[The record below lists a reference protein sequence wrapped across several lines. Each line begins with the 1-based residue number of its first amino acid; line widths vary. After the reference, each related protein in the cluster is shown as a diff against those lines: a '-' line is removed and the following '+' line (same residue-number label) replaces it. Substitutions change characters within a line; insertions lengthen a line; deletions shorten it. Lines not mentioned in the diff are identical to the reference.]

1 MKSYKKYLATIVV
14 TLSLV
19 VMNIMA
25 AFSVSAADD
34 IPQRPQPQRLVNDLA
49 QIFSASQISSLE
61 QKLVAFDDS
70 TSNQITVVTV
80 SDLNGYEPAEFATK
94 IGIAWGVGSKDFNN
108 GIVLLVKPKTES
120 SSGQVSIQIGY
131 GLEGAIPDAYCKRII
146 ENDIIP
152 HFKEN
157 DYFGGV
163 DAAVDVLMGL
173 ASGEISEPRDGSD
186 EEEGDGIVLILFLF
200 IMFLAIIAFSRK
212 NKNSGK
218 NGGSSGGSHRSGG
231 PVIFYGPSSG
241 SSSGYSG
248 GSSSGGSFGG
258 FGGGS
263 FGGGGASGSW

>member
-1 MKSYKKYLATIVV
+1 MAAIVV
-14 TLSLV
+14 TLSLA
-19 VMNIMA
+19 VMNMMA

-120 SSGQVSIQIGY
+120 SRGQVSIQIGY

-146 ENDIIP
+146 EQQLIP
-152 HFKEN
+152 HFKED

-163 DAAVDVLMGL
+163 DAAVDKLIAL
-173 ASGEISEPRDGSD
+173 ATGEISARGDDSD
-186 EEEGDGIVLILFLF
+186 EGGLGFISFLVIFMLIVVVILSF
-200 IMFLAIIAFSRK
+200 R
-212 NKNSGK
+212 NKK
-218 NGGSSGGSHRSGG
+218 NGKGGGSGTRSRGYRG
-231 PVIFYGPSSG
+231 PTTYG
-241 SSSGYSG
+241 GYSG
-248 GSSSGGSFGG
+248 GSSSSSSDSSSSGSFGG

>member
-1 MKSYKKYLATIVV
+1 MS
-14 TLSLV
+14 
-19 VMNIMA
+19 
-25 AFSVSAADD
+25 
-34 IPQRPQPQRLVNDLA
+34 IPEVFFKRT
-49 QIFSASQISSLE
+49 
-61 QKLVAFDDS
+61 FD
-70 TSNQITVVTV
+70 
-80 SDLNGYEPAEFATK
+80 
-94 IGIAWGVGSKDFNN
+94 
-108 GIVLLVKPKTES
+108 
-120 SSGQVSIQIGY
+120 
-131 GLEGAIPDAYCKRII
+131 
-146 ENDIIP
+146 NDILP

-157 DYFGGV
+157 DYVGGV
-163 DAAVDVLMGL
+163 HAGVDVLMGL

-186 EEEGDGIVLILFLF
+186 EEESDGIVLILFLF

>member
-1 MKSYKKYLATIVV
+1 MAAIVV
-14 TLSLV
+14 TLSLA
-19 VMNIMA
+19 VMNMMA

-49 QIFSASQISSLE
+49 RIFSKSQVISLE

-108 GIVLLVKPKTES
+108 GVVLLVKPKTES
-120 SSGQVSIQIGY
+120 SRGQVSIQIGY

-173 ASGEISEPRDGSD
+173 ASGEISEPRGGSD
-186 EEEGDGIVLILFLF
+186 DEEGDGIGLILFLF
-200 IMFLAIIAFSRK
+200 ILFIIIIAFSKR

-218 NGGSSGGSHRSGG
+218 NGGSSGGSHRGG

-241 SSSGYSG
+241 SSGGYSG
-248 GSSSGGSFGG
+248 GSFGGSSGGSFGG

>member
-1 MKSYKKYLATIVV
+1 MAAIVV
-14 TLSLV
+14 TLSLA
-19 VMNIMA
+19 VMNMMA

-34 IPQRPQPQRLVNDLA
+34 IPQRPQPQRLVNDFA

-120 SSGQVSIQIGY
+120 SRGQVSIQIGY

-173 ASGEISEPRDGSD
+173 ASGEISEPRGGSD
-186 EEEGDGIVLILFLF
+186 DEEGDGIGLILFLF
-200 IMFLAIIAFSRK
+200 IMFLAIIAFSRR

-218 NGGSSGGSHRSGG
+218 NGGSSGGSHRGGG